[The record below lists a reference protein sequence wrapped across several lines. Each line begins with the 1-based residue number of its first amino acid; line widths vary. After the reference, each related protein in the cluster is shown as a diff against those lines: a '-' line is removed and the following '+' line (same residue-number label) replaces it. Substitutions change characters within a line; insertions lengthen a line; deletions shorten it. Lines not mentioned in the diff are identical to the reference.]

1 MTSAAT
7 LLQSVM
13 GPMPFVISMCG
24 MTPSMRSRTS
34 FWKPFMTESTMMS
47 AATPSAIRCDGHAG
61 DERKEAV
68 LAASPAS
75 CSRVGEADGQFKRN
89 FHGLTR

>member
-13 GPMPFVISMCG
+13 GSMPFVISMCG

-47 AATPSAIRCDGHAG
+47 AATPSAIDAT
-61 DERKEAV
+61 DMPEMNERKRS
-68 LAASPAS
+68 LRRPLRPA
-75 CSRVGEADGQFKRN
+75 RV
-89 FHGLTR
+89 